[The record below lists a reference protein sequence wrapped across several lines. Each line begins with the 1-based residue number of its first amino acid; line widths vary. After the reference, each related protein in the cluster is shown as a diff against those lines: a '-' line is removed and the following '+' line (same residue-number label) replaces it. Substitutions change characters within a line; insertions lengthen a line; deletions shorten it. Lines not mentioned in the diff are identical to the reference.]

1 MSSVR
6 IENEQQALAR
16 FREVYSPNK
25 VKTQDRVG
33 KGKRN
38 VGGQELSGFII
49 YKPNGSEGWMVLV
62 NGIVQTL

>member
-16 FREVYSPNK
+16 FKETYPKTK
-25 VKTQDRVG
+25 VKDQVG
-33 KGKRN
+33 RGKRT
-38 VGGQELSGFII
+38 VRGQELSGFII
-49 YKPNGSEGWMVLV
+49 CNPNGSEGWMVLT